1 MGLSRSTYYA
11 APEARPS
18 DAEIV
23 AEMRAITDEFECYGY
38 RRVGAELRHRGHVV
52 NAKKVRRLM
61 REHDLN
67 PRRKRRFIGTTDSD
81 HDGPIYPFVA
91 RDFEVHGPDQLW
103 VADLTYVAIA
113 TGFVYVAVILDAWS
127 RRAVGYAIGQTL
139 DARHAVAAL
148 ERAVA
153 LRRPLPGCVFHSDR
167 GSQYASEK
175 HRALLTRYGFIGS
188 MSRRGNPY
196 DNAQAESFMKTLKV
210 EAVYLAE
217 YDTYDDVAADLPR
230 FIDEVYNAKRLHSAL
245 GYLSPIHFE
254 DRNARTPVKT
264 AA

>member
-1 MGLSRSTYYA
+1 MELPRSTYYA
-11 APEARPS
+11 KPHETPS
-18 DAEIV
+18 DAALV
-23 AEMRAITDEFECYGY
+23 AHIRAITDEFECYGY

-61 REHDLN
+61 RENDLN
-67 PRRKRRFIGTTDSD
+67 PRRRRRFTRTTDSD
-81 HDGPIYPFVA
+81 HDGPIHPFVA
-91 RDFEVHGPDQLW
+91 RGFEVHGPDQLW

-127 RRAVGYAIGQTL
+127 RRAVGYAIGRSL

-175 HRALLTRYGFIGS
+175 HRRLLERHGFIGS

-196 DNAQAESFMKTLKV
+196 DNPQRLMC
-210 EAVYLAE
+210 AVRRCAIAPLMRRLRRGF
-217 YDTYDDVAADLPR
+217 VSLPIFYR
-230 FIDEVYNAKRLHSAL
+230 KAYPFDAGGSISCSAP
-245 GYLSPIHFE
+245 SPE
-254 DRNARTPVKT
+254 
-264 AA
+264 

>member
-1 MGLSRSTYYA
+1 MGVPRSTYYA
-11 APEARPS
+11 APEARLS
-18 DAEIV
+18 DDEIIV
-23 AEMRAITDEFECYGY
+23 EMRAITDEFECYGY
-38 RRVGAELRHRGHVV
+38 RRVGAELRHRGHIV
-52 NAKKVRRLM
+52 NSKRVRRLM
-61 REHDLN
+61 REHKLN
-67 PRRKRRFIGTTDSD
+67 PRIERRFTRTTDSD
-81 HDGPIYPFVA
+81 HDGPIFPFVA

-113 TGFVYVAVILDAWS
+113 TGFVYAAVILDAWS
-127 RRAVGYAIGQTL
+127 RRVVGYAIGRSL

-153 LRRPLPGCVFHSDR
+153 LRRPLPGCVFHTDR

-175 HRALLTRYGFIGS
+175 HRALIAAHGLVGS

-196 DNAQAESFMKTLKV
+196 DNPKAESFMKTLKV

-217 YDTYDDVAADLPR
+217 YETYEDVAADLPR
-230 FIDEVYNAKRLHSAL
+230 FIDEVYNERRLHSAL
-245 GYLSPIHFE
+245 GYLSPTQFE
-254 DRNARTPVKT
+254 DRNARAPVKT